1 CSVITDGIHMHPQ
14 SFLLAKR
21 IKPKDKLL
29 IVTDAMASLGS
40 VTNQF
45 ELDGETIRVIDNK
58 LVNSR
63 GNLAGAHIGM
73 DESVANVIRWGIAED
88 EALRMASSYPA
99 QAIHCDDLG

>member
-1 CSVITDGIHMHPQ
+1 
-14 SFLLAKR
+14 
-21 IKPKDKLL
+21 
-29 IVTDAMASLGS
+29 MASLGS

-88 EALRMASSYPA
+88 EALKMASFYPA
-99 QAIHCDDLG
+99 QAIYCDDLGQLKPNYRAAATVLNSKYESLAVVSEGVLYN